1 MMLELLGLVFD
12 LLGDWLIEFV
22 LGGLFLGFQQVLN
35 WIANKL

>member
-1 MMLELLGLVFD
+1 MLELLGLVFD

-22 LGGLFLGFQQVLN
+22 LGRSFLGFQQVLN